1 MSKVTT
7 KISQRTEE
15 LINFDKRIFFIF
27 LALTF
32 IFIRYLT
39 NDLILQ
45 AIPGYE
51 QLSEEGSFT
60 FFHLFNT
67 LNYLW
72 TPFSLLWKFT
82 LTAFLLW
89 VGAFVFGHKLSY
101 RELWRFVL
109 VAEIIFIFP
118 ELIRLMWF
126 IIEPPQSYM
135 EIKNFFPLS
144 LFSLVDA
151 DSIHPRYHYPLQSL
165 NLFEIGYWL
174 MLAIGIH
181 MMSRRAMEQ
190 SFILVVC
197 SYGIGFLLWL
207 VYYMLVYKP

>member
-7 KISQRTEE
+7 KISERTEE

-27 LALTF
+27 LVIVF

-45 AIPGYE
+45 AIPGNE
-51 QLSEEGSFT
+51 QLGDEGSFT

-72 TPFSLLWKFT
+72 TPFALLWKFT

-89 VGAFVFGHKLSY
+89 VGAFVFGHKISY
-101 RELWRFVL
+101 RALWKYVL
-109 VAEIIFIFP
+109 VAEFIFIFP

-126 IIEPPQSYM
+126 ILEPPQSYL
-135 EIKNFFPLS
+135 EIKNFYPLS

-151 DSIHPRYHYPLQSL
+151 GSVDPRYHYPLRSI
-165 NLFEIGYWL
+165 NLFEIGYWFL
-174 MLAIGIH
+174 LALGIH
-181 MMSRRAMEQ
+181 MLSRRSIEQ
-190 SFILVVC
+190 SLVLVVC
-197 SYGIGFLLWL
+197 SYGLGFLLWL
-207 VYYMLVYKP
+207 TYYMMVYKS